1 MKADILAFGAHPD
14 DIELSAGGTIAKMV
28 ALRKTVAIV
37 DLTVGELGS
46 RGSGALRLV
55 EAAAAAKIL
64 GVKYRENLELKDGF
78 FQNDEASI
86 RKIIQAIRA
95 YQPEIVLANAI
106 RDRHPDH
113 ARGSEVVSRACFLSG
128 LRRIETSREGQAQGH
143 WRPKAVYHYIQDY
156 HIKPDFVVDISSTYE
171 TKMESILAYKS
182 QFFDPDS
189 KEPETPISGKS
200 FLDFLKSR
208 SLHMGR
214 PAGLELA
221 EGFTVERPPALD
233 SLFDLH

>member
-1 MKADILAFGAHPD
+1 MKVDILALGAHPD

-28 ALRKTVAIV
+28 ALGKTVAIV

-46 RGSGALRLV
+46 RGSGPLRLV
-55 EAAAAAKIL
+55 EAAAAAEIL

-78 FQNDEASI
+78 FENDETSI
-86 RKIIQAIRA
+86 RKIIEAIRA
-95 YQPEIVLANAI
+95 YQPEIVLANAV

-113 ARGSEVVSRACFLSG
+113 GRGSEVVSRACFLSG
-128 LRRIETSREGQAQGH
+128 LRRIETTRDGQAQEH

-221 EGFTVERPPALD
+221 EGFTVERPPAVD